1 MNKEY
6 KLDIRAKLYIILVM
20 LVIFSGLPIILNDS
34 LNKLREENTNLNNQY
49 IDISKKYTE
58 CQEEKNIILDEVMR
72 LEEENQILGSY
83 AASH

>member
-34 LNKLREENTNLNNQY
+34 LNKLKKENTNLTNQY
-49 IDISKKYTE
+49 MDISKKYTE

>member
-34 LNKLREENTNLNNQY
+34 LNKLREENTNLTNQY
-49 IDISKKYTE
+49 MDISKKYTE